1 MIWPAP
7 NFWFRSRF
15 SRTTVESSFCET
27 TVPSQVSGGARQV
40 SQLPQAGAVGSW
52 PK

>member
-1 MIWPAP
+1 MCPAP

-15 SRTTVESSFCET
+15 SRSTADSRFCAA
-27 TVPSQVSGGARQV
+27 TVPSQDCGGARQV
-40 SQLPQAGAVGSW
+40 SQLPHAPDVS